1 MVDETERVP
10 KDLAVK
16 YDSSG
21 GHRQTDKATKCECN
35 GDDCQLDILTKRG
48 IESIIEVRSQFY
60 IRSLVFSIT
69 LSNIV
74 LTEV

>member
-48 IESIIEVRSQFY
+48 LSPLLKLEANFTYALS
-60 IRSLVFSIT
+60 SLA
-69 LSNIV
+69 
-74 LTEV
+74 